1 MCFQQCEKLDMPS
14 YETYCQDEANEGARR
29 ARLVMGDDDGPE
41 GLFRTRLGD
50 PIAHDRNRQ

>member
-29 ARLVMGDDDGPE
+29 ARLVMVMTMAPKDC
-41 GLFRTRLGD
+41 FRTRLRD